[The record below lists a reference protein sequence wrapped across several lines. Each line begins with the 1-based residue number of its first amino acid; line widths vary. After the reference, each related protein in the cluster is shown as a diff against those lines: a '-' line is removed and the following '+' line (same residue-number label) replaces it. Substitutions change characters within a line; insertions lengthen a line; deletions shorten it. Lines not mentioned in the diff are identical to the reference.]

1 MSNSFPVLGFD
12 IGGTKIAVCLAM
24 SDGKIL
30 ASGRVD
36 NRMRK
41 PDEVLPDLVKEGK
54 RLLKEAGIAGD
65 QLRAIGIDSP
75 SPMDFEKGLI
85 CSPCNMNGWDDVPIR
100 DYLAKEFQTEAF
112 FDNDANGA
120 GLAEWIFGAGQ
131 GCKNML
137 YLTMSTGIGGGI
149 ICNGKLVRGSKYLA
163 GEVGHFCL
171 DPHGPKCNCGLTG
184 CYEAFCGGLATANH
198 IREELAKK
206 PELSMITK
214 LVEGDLSKIDNA
226 VLEKAVR
233 AGDDYAV
240 RFWDGTQCTGH
251 RQSDEHLRSGSD
263 RPRHHRGPH
272 GRPLHEAAARKT
284 AEIYLA
290 AACECMQNP
299 AQQTRPHDRR
309 TLRRFRR
316 AELPLRTRRM
326 AASLVNRQ
334 QRTEFK

>member
-240 RFWDGTQCTGH
+240 RFWEDMMEHNAQGIGSLMNIFDPEVIVLGTIAVHTGDLFMKPLLEKLPKYTWPQH
-251 RQSDEHLRSGSD
+251 VNACKILPSKLGRTIGELSGVSVALNFLYE
-263 RPRHHRGPH
+263 RG
-272 GRPLHEAAARKT
+272 EW
-284 AEIYLA
+284 
-290 AACECMQNP
+290 Q
-299 AQQTRPHDRR
+299 
-309 TLRRFRR
+309 
-316 AELPLRTRRM
+316 LPW
-326 AASLVNRQ
+326 
-334 QRTEFK
+334 